1 MRIFVS
7 KEGKEHGQGVGYLD
21 DGTMVVVEG
30 GRKALGRTIDVNVT
44 TVLQTAAG
52 KMIFVRWPEA
62 SADDLTRSKDTRPT
76 MRRVD
81 GKTNGNGNGNGDAQA
96 ASLRDTDE
104 VPLASRQTAEQLPVV
119 ANGTTNR
126 GQ

>member
-1 MRIFVS
+1 
-7 KEGKEHGQGVGYLD
+7 
-21 DGTMVVVEG
+21 
-30 GRKALGRTIDVNVT
+30 
-44 TVLQTAAG
+44 
-52 KMIFVRWPEA
+52 
-62 SADDLTRSKDTRPT
+62 

-81 GKTNGNGNGNGDAQA
+81 GKTNGTGNGNGDIQA